1 MGWVRGAAIRCRRAW
16 VAHTGWFAG
25 AFGFIA
31 LALALIVAVQAWALH
46 SRGWRLALGTVPEAV
61 AAIGT
66 VGALLVALGVWRHEV
81 AVRRIDE
88 GQARAASSAA
98 AAAAKSARAD
108 QARLVILEFTYDELT
123 EIYSGGEHSIVVAQV
138 KNLSSRPIFD
148 VRIEIPA
155 DNIEMRLLDDQEP
168 TNTPNTSR
176 VKAIADHGE
185 LVARYDHF
193 APTID
198 WDWINVVP
206 YVHYVDANGARWTR
220 TATGQPHEILTTTT
234 ASIVNTPLAP

>member
-1 MGWVRGAAIRCRRAW
+1 VE
-16 VAHTGWFAG
+16 HTGWFAG

-31 LALALIVAVQAWALH
+31 FVLAVITVVQAWALY
-46 SRGWRLALGTVPEAV
+46 SQGWRLALGTVPEAI

-81 AVRRIDE
+81 AVRRTDE
-88 GQARAASSAA
+88 RQARAVHSAA

-123 EIYSGGEHSIVVAQV
+123 DLYSGGEHSIVVAKV

-148 VRIEIPA
+148 VRIEIPE
-155 DNIEMRLLDDQEP
+155 DNAEMRLLEDQEP
-168 TNTPNTSR
+168 TNTPNTPK

-185 LVARYDHF
+185 HQTRYEHL
-193 APTID
+193 APRID
-198 WDWINVVP
+198 WEWINVVP
-206 YVHYVDANGARWTR
+206 FVHYVDANGARWTR
-220 TATGQPHEILTTTT
+220 TATSQPHEIITTTSAT
-234 ASIVNTPLAP
+234 IVSSRRAAQSD